1 VRKNLLSRFLVSLAL
16 ALTVSACPILRAQTF
31 SFNHGAL
38 QTATLDGLWRFHP
51 GDDPHWADPSLDDSS
66 WPLVH
71 TDKSWP
77 DQGMPVASGSFWYR
91 AQFFVPAGSGPLSL
105 YIPSL
110 HINYQVFVDGK
121 LVGGQGA
128 ITPPPRPLHTAVAV
142 FPLSE
147 GAFSHA
153 HTATI
158 AIRAW
163 RYPLWSQVYKYGL
176 EPGMLAGDTRLIQQT
191 LLLNTRELSWN
202 SVSTI
207 FLTLLEVLA
216 GLAALA
222 LFKVRSHEREYLW
235 FGVAMLLSA
244 IDHSMTTYRLFHA
257 LDVLRF
263 NLIQNFFAYPILFA
277 LIGFYRHLMD
287 TKRDW
292 FYWAVVA
299 TLSADFLLNVAG
311 FTPWALSQSWLLPV
325 WVPSVLILTVPF
337 YAWILVLLV
346 RKTMEGRID
355 ALLLLVSNAPSLLN
369 LYLGF
374 VVEIAKPALGW
385 KAGAADWFFHTTQWP
400 FPASINDISSF
411 LLMLTMLAILVHRF
425 TCTSR
430 QEDAHQREIEAARIV
445 QQVLIPAAIPDVP
458 GFSIQ
463 SVYKPASQVG
473 GDFFQIIPTKTGGV
487 LAIVGDVSGKG
498 LPAAMTVSLLVGTV
512 RTLAHYTQSP
522 GEILAAMNQ
531 RMLARTSGGFTTC
544 FVMRIDADG
553 TLTVANA
560 GHLAPYLRGKELQVE
575 GGLPLGL
582 SADSTYNEVTFRLD
596 NHDQLTVVTDG
607 VVEARDAK
615 GELLG
620 FERTAA
626 MSAKAAVEIAEAAQ
640 RWGQEDDITVLA
652 ITPTVKVEAVPA

>member
-1 VRKNLLSRFLVSLAL
+1 VRKKLLFCFLVLLAL
-16 ALTVSACPILRAQTF
+16 ALPVSDCADLCAQTF
-31 SFNHGAL
+31 SLNHDSL
-38 QTATLDGLWRFHP
+38 QMASLDGLWRFQR
-51 GDDPHWADPSLDDSS
+51 GDDSHWSDPSFDDSS
-66 WPLVH
+66 WPLIRS
-71 TDKSWP
+71 DKSWP

-91 AQFFVPAGSGPLSL
+91 VRFLIPAGSGPLSL

-128 ITPPPRPLHTAVAV
+128 MPPPPRPLHTTVAV

-147 GAFSHA
+147 GGISQA
-153 HTATI
+153 HIATI

-163 RYPLWSQVYKYGL
+163 RYPLWSQVYQYGL
-176 EPGMLAGDTRLIQQT
+176 EPGVLVGDTRLIQQAS
-191 LLLNTRELSWN
+191 LLNTRELSWN

-207 FLTLLEVLA
+207 FLTLLEILA

-222 LFKVRSHEREYLW
+222 LFTVRSHEKEYLW

-244 IDHSMTTYRLFHA
+244 IDHSMATYRLFHA

-277 LIGFYRHLMD
+277 FIGFYRHLMD
-287 TKRDW
+287 SKRDW

-299 TLSADFLLNVAG
+299 TVSADFLLSIAG

-337 YAWILVLLV
+337 YVWILVLLV

-374 VVEIAKPALGW
+374 AVEIAKPAFGW
-385 KAGAADWFFHTTQWP
+385 KVSPADWFFRTTQWP
-400 FPASINDISSF
+400 FPASINDLSSF

-425 TCTSR
+425 TRTSR
-430 QEDAHQREIEAARIV
+430 REDAHQREIEAARIV
-445 QQVLIPAAIPDVP
+445 QQVLIPAAIPDIH
-458 GFSIQ
+458 GFTIQ

-473 GDFFQIIPTKTGGV
+473 GDFFQIIPTKAGGV
-487 LAIVGDVSGKG
+487 LAVVGDVSGKG

-512 RTLAHYTQSP
+512 RTLAHYTEGP

-531 RMLARTSGGFTTC
+531 RMLARTGGGFTTC
-544 FVMRIDADG
+544 FVARMDKDG

-560 GHLAPYLRGKELQVE
+560 GHLAPYLRGKELEIE

-582 SADSTYNEVTFRLD
+582 AADSTYNEATFRLD
-596 NHDQLTVVTDG
+596 NQDRLTLVTEG

-620 FERTAA
+620 FDRMAVL
-626 MSAKAAVEIAEAAQ
+626 SAKVAVEIADAAQ
-640 RWGQEDDITVLA
+640 QWGQEDDITVLA
-652 ITPTVKVEAVPA
+652 IIPPAKFEAVPA